1 MRLLLALLLAVLAGS
16 LGASAQE
23 PPASPHSY
31 HDHDHSADPGTPGT
45 TAAAVLDGGMCF
57 ATTLSGAQEVPPN
70 PSTATGSGTFVLAPD
85 HTRLTYSIAFGGLVG
100 TETVQH
106 IHRGAVGVA
115 GPVVFNLSPGSPK
128 TGTIA
133 LTPAQAADLM
143 AGLYYVNIHST
154 TYPGGEIRGQIL
166 PGAGCFSASLDG
178 TQEVPPNASPAS
190 GSGVFAL
197 SADRTTLVY
206 DIAFGGLTSNETVQ
220 HIHRGA
226 IGVAGPVV
234 FNLSP
239 GSPKNGVITL
249 TPAQADELQAGLY
262 YVNIHSATYPGGEIR
277 GQILPASMC
286 FSAALSGA
294 QEVPA
299 NGSTA
304 SGAGAFVLLADR
316 TLLGYHI
323 TFSGLSGSETVQ
335 HIHRGAVGV
344 AGPVVFN
351 LSPGSPKNGA
361 IPLTAEQ
368 LNDLY
373 AGLYYVNIHSTTY
386 PGGELRGQIV
396 PAACALSLPVVS
408 R

>member
-1 MRLLLALLLAVLAGS
+1 MRLLLALLLAILAGS

-23 PPASPHSY
+23 PPAIPHDY
-31 HDHDHSADPGTPGT
+31 HDHDHGSDHGASGM
-45 TAAAVLDGGMCF
+45 AAASTLNGGMCF
-57 ATTLSGAQEVPPN
+57 ATTLSGAQEVPAN

-85 HTRLTYSIAFGGLVG
+85 HTRLTYSISFGGLVG
-100 TETVQH
+100 METVQH
-106 IHRGAVGVA
+106 IHRAAVGVN
-115 GPVVFNLSPGSPK
+115 GPIVFNLSPGSPK

-133 LTPAQAADLM
+133 LTSAQAADLI

-166 PGAGCFSASLDG
+166 PGAGCLGATLSGA
-178 TQEVPPNASPAS
+178 QEVPPNTSTAS

-206 DIAFGGLTSNETVQ
+206 DIAFSGLTSTETVQ
-220 HIHRGA
+220 HIHRAAAGA
-226 IGVAGPVV
+226 NGPVV

-249 TPAQADELQAGLY
+249 TPTQADDLQAGLY
-262 YVNIHSATYPGGEIR
+262 YVNIHSTTYPGGEIR
-277 GQILPASMC
+277 GQIVPPSTC
-286 FSAALSGA
+286 FAATLSGA

-299 NGSTA
+299 NSSTA
-304 SGAGAFVLLADR
+304 TGVGTFVLMADQ

-323 TFSGLSGSETVQ
+323 TFSGLSSVETVQ

-344 AGPVVFN
+344 NGPVVFN

-361 IPLTAEQ
+361 LPLTAEQ
-368 LNDLY
+368 LNELY

-396 PAACALSLPVVS
+396 PAACELRLPIIS
-408 R
+408 N

>member
-1 MRLLLALLLAVLAGS
+1 
-16 LGASAQE
+16 
-23 PPASPHSY
+23 
-31 HDHDHSADPGTPGT
+31 
-45 TAAAVLDGGMCF
+45 
-57 ATTLSGAQEVPPN
+57 
-70 PSTATGSGTFVLAPD
+70 
-85 HTRLTYSIAFGGLVG
+85 
-100 TETVQH
+100 
-106 IHRGAVGVA
+106 
-115 GPVVFNLSPGSPK
+115 
-128 TGTIA
+128 
-133 LTPAQAADLM
+133 
-143 AGLYYVNIHST
+143 
-154 TYPGGEIRGQIL
+154 
-166 PGAGCFSASLDG
+166 
-178 TQEVPPNASPAS
+178 
-190 GSGVFAL
+190 
-197 SADRTTLVY
+197 
-206 DIAFGGLTSNETVQ
+206 
-220 HIHRGA
+220 
-226 IGVAGPVV
+226 
-234 FNLSP
+234 
-239 GSPKNGVITL
+239 
-249 TPAQADELQAGLY
+249 
-262 YVNIHSATYPGGEIR
+262 
-277 GQILPASMC
+277 MC